1 MPLSYSSNSLPP
13 KMACGS
19 CVSLSKASV
28 ASCLLPLVCC
38 QKQDCKYEACHIF
51 HMCLHHFKN
60 MKYTEYI
67 IPRHFGVSEGF
78 KTKVYIQ
85 KCMCGFPWCS
95 FNIPPLPSLILSAV
109 KVSLSLAGMYH

>member
-19 CVSLSKASV
+19 CVSLQRP
-28 ASCLLPLVCC
+28 LLPLVYTYMKD

-67 IPRHFGVSEGF
+67 IPRHFGVFEGF

-109 KVSLSLAGMYH
+109 KVLLSLAGMYH